1 MIRIHQWFAGVVLV
15 SGFVVGIAPEPAA
28 GQYVNNGTPYN
39 VVTDGFYEHFGIS
52 WGFNGRGFSFNNG
65 GGALPPQFGGYDPN
79 ADARLGFGGPNFSML
94 FTAGQGSRR
103 SMTSSTPMITMPNG
117 GFGSIADTIQRPFVT
132 GIIPVVGQAPISPH
146 DRVGR
151 FRAGETPPPAP
162 PKSEEPSSS
171 GDGGGAAADSTAN
184 RGDLSVSDIRRQQAE
199 EDAAKRAE
207 VEALIEQGRGFEERG
222 KPGVARIYYQQAA
235 NRATGELQKSLR
247 EKVQSLSIPAKA
259 SKSR

>member
-1 MIRIHQWFAGVVLV
+1 MIRFHQWFAGVVLV
-15 SGFVVGIAPEPAA
+15 SGFILEPAA
-28 GQYVNNGTPYN
+28 GQNVTVGTPYN
-39 VVTDGFYEHFGIS
+39 VVNDGFYEHFGIN
-52 WGFNGRGFSFNNG
+52 WGVRGRGFFFNSGSG
-65 GGALPPQFGGYDPN
+65 GSLAPQFGGYDPN
-79 ADARLGFGGPNFSML
+79 ADARLGFGGPNYFFNVS
-94 FTAGQGSRR
+94 AGQGSRR
-103 SMTSSTPMITMPNG
+103 SMISSTPMITMPNG
-117 GFGSIADTIQRPFVT
+117 GFGSIADSTMRPFVT
-132 GIIPVVGQAPISPH
+132 GVVPVVGQPPTSLH

-162 PKSEEPSSS
+162 PNSEEPSQS
-171 GDGGGAAADSTAN
+171 GGGGGAATDSTAN
-184 RGDLSVSDIRRQQAE
+184 RGDVSVSEIRRQQAE

-235 NRATGELQKSLR
+235 NRATGELQRSLR